1 MSTPYRRC
9 TTRECEN
16 SIEVCEACA
25 VRNTAIHLGCL
36 MCSACLAEGEH
47 QSRRPAH
54 TSRAAWEQGITGD
67 TWKET

>member
-9 TTRECEN
+9 CERECEN

-25 VRNTAIHLGCL
+25 VRDTAIHLGCL
-36 MCSACLAEGEH
+36 MCSACLAESEH
-47 QSRRPAH
+47 QSHRPPH

-67 TWKET
+67 QFKEI